1 MQTPVFK
8 KELIEIYRRIE
19 NNKVDVYQ
27 NTVVPQIKS
36 LQTTIK
42 NNEAKLVQM
51 QTSNNTLNKTIQEK
65 DIIINS

>member
-51 QTSNNTLNKTIQEK
+51 QTS
-65 DIIINS
+65 